1 MFNEISLCYCHHSAI
16 QGDCAIRY
24 YEVNNEYPFVHYIN
38 TYTTSEPQRGIAFM
52 PKLGLNSNENEIA
65 RIYKVTTKGVVDEL
79 QFFVPRKSD
88 LYQVWSFEIQHIQLV
103 ERC

>member
-1 MFNEISLCYCHHSAI
+1 MF

-38 TYTTSEPQRGIAFM
+38 TYTTSEPQRGLAFM
-52 PKLGLNSNENEIA
+52 PKLGLNSNENEVA
-65 RIYKVTTKGVVDEL
+65 RMYKITTKGIVEEL

-88 LYQVWSFEIQHIQLV
+88 LFQVN
-103 ERC
+103 